1 MVIQQAQCKCMAQEI
16 YFTGVQKGV
25 TTVGTMFTKTNE
37 LSLIL
42 KEEKDLKRPRDW
54 QGIWNISKRKEQEY
68 GWHVGVV
75 VGHKDKLQR
84 AGV

>member
-16 YFTGVQKGV
+16 YFTGVLKRV

-42 KEEKDLKRPRDW
+42 KEEKDLKRPRD
-54 QGIWNISKRKEQEY
+54 
-68 GWHVGVV
+68 
-75 VGHKDKLQR
+75 
-84 AGV
+84 